1 MTERGMEATPLTL
14 RPLTSD
20 DVAVI
25 RQWPPYPPEFSLL
38 DFALRAGGWLDQ
50 FPESARAH
58 RYGAWS
64 GTLLVGFSLLAHIME
79 ADAEFYLALHPDH
92 LGKGLGELITRQT
105 LLVGFNSL
113 GLSRIH
119 LKVRD
124 WHERAIAVYERAG
137 FKRSGTCI
145 APIQGQPVH
154 FVTMEIFPDAI
165 RDLGRP

>member
-1 MTERGMEATPLTL
+1 MEAASPILQT
-14 RPLTSD
+14 LTSD

-25 RQWPPYPPEFSLL
+25 RRWPPYPPEFSLL
-38 DFALRAGGWLDQ
+38 DFALRSGGWLDQ

-64 GTLLVGFSLLAHIME
+64 GNLLVGFSLLADIVD
-79 ADAEFYLALHPDH
+79 ADAEFYLALHPDYLGQG
-92 LGKGLGELITRQT
+92 LGKLITKQT
-105 LLVGFNSL
+105 LLLGFNSL

-119 LKVRD
+119 LKVRN
-124 WHERAIAVYERAG
+124 WHERAIAVYEQVG
-137 FKRSGTCI
+137 FKRTGTCV

-165 RDLGRP
+165 RP